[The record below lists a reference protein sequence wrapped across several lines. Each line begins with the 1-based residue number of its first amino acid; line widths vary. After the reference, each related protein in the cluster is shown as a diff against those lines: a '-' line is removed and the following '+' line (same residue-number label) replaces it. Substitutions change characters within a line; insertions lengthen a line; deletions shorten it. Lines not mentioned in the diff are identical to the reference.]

1 MDAIDAVDAVDCCF
15 SEMGSGSVDA
25 SASAGCPLPPTR
37 PVAVFGFVNF
47 VVFKVNISSS
57 LGLASD
63 AAAALTVCVE
73 GGLDF
78 ALTTEAQ
85 DFIECSGTL

>member
-1 MDAIDAVDAVDCCF
+1 MDAIDAVDAVDAIDAIDAVDCFF

-25 SASAGCPLPPTR
+25 SASAGC

-57 LGLASD
+57 LGFASD
-63 AAAALTVCVE
+63 AAAALTVCV
-73 GGLDF
+73 
-78 ALTTEAQ
+78 
-85 DFIECSGTL
+85 